1 MLPRFGFGGA
11 PLGNLMHRVPDPD
24 AHDTLDAAWT
34 SGIRFFDTS
43 PWYGRGLSEHRLGS
57 YLYIQP
63 REEFVLSTKVGRLF
77 RSPRDR
83 AAFERTDRAWSAGFS
98 FEHYSD
104 YTYDGV
110 MRSYEDS
117 LQRLGMNRIDLLL
130 IHDLDL
136 GHFGSE
142 RLLNAHLADLTTG
155 GIRALNELKTSGEIR
170 AIGAGIN
177 HVGAI
182 PDFLEVIDLD
192 FFLVATPYTLAD
204 QPALEL
210 ELPLCEERGIGLII
224 GAVFASGILAT
235 GPVPGARF
243 NYREPT
249 PEEVRRIEQIEAVCR
264 RYDVPLP
271 AAALQ
276 FPLHHPLV
284 ASIIPGA
291 FHPDQIRENLRHI
304 RHPIPDSFWHELKG
318 ASLIHAEAPTP

>member
-1 MLPRFGFGGA
+1 M
-11 PLGNLMHRVPDPD
+11 D
-24 AHDTLDAAWT
+24 AQQTLDAAWT
-34 SGIRFFDTS
+34 SGIRLFDTS

-57 YLYIQP
+57 YLYLQP

-83 AAFERTDRAWSAGFS
+83 TAFEAAERAWPTGLS
-98 FEHYSD
+98 FEHHSD

-117 LQRLGMNRIDLLL
+117 LQRLRMNRIDLLL

-136 GHFGSE
+136 GHFGS
-142 RLLNAHLADLTTG
+142 RALLNAHLADLATG
-155 GIRALNELKTSGEIR
+155 GIRALDELKASGEIR

-177 HVGAI
+177 HVGTI
-182 PDFLEVIDLD
+182 PDFLDVINLD

-204 QPALEL
+204 QPALEV
-210 ELPLCEERGIGLII
+210 ELPLCEERGVGLII

-235 GPVPGARF
+235 GPVQGAMF
-243 NYREPT
+243 NYHEPT
-249 PEEVRRIEQIEAVCR
+249 PDELKRVAQIQVVCS

-291 FHPDQIRENLRHI
+291 FHPDQIRENLDLI
-304 RHPIPDSFWHELKG
+304 RHPIPDPLWHDLKDEG
-318 ASLIHAEAPTP
+318 LIHADAPTP